1 MYLGRIHNDFTNRL
15 TKVNIHKL
23 SCMQGE
29 EILPNQRAF
38 HYSAVYG
45 NKLIIFGGHNKIIL
59 QDYQAFNTADKTWL
73 PAP

>member
-1 MYLGRIHNDFTNRL
+1 
-15 TKVNIHKL
+15 
-23 SCMQGE
+23 MQGE

-45 NKLIIFGGHNKIIL
+45 NKLIVFGGHNKIIL
-59 QDYQAFNTADKTWL
+59 QDYQAFNTADRTWL